1 MENDGHESAQVVKV
15 AKENTSELSKAA
27 EQPRNHEIGVM
38 SWLEDGEGRYRGYS
52 SLKEKES
59 LPSSCS

>member
-1 MENDGHESAQVVKV
+1 MENDRHESAQVVKV

-27 EQPRNHEIGVM
+27 EQPRNHETGVM

>member
-27 EQPRNHEIGVM
+27 EQP
-38 SWLEDGEGRYRGYS
+38 
-52 SLKEKES
+52 
-59 LPSSCS
+59 